1 MKVYK
6 RKIEY
11 PILPIKNNSG
21 NIITD
26 INESIEEV
34 NNEKLKLIKLIS
46 LNEYKLT
53 KFYELQSKNNLLV
66 KQKKE
71 NNKEN
76 KENKESNNKLN
87 INKEKTKL
95 RPLSVENEIKKK
107 YSSLTNSY
115 HKNKISK
122 SKISK
127 NMTLDSSNIKTS
139 FIKLTKN
146 NFSNNKLFQSK
157 TFKILPI
164 TKSRNKNNKFFETKY
179 SSLIN
184 IQMNKRINE
193 LSNNENHSKNNIKN
207 YTLYNSISSLNS
219 FLTVNNTVN
228 EISKNIKNKIE
239 KERKQNKHYGLKHYK
254 TINEQLSMINL
265 LKEKKNNKKCSSYNF
280 QINDLKKR
288 KVLGQY
294 NYLSS
299 SPPIQIY
306 KLRNI
311 LAEKLGLSVKSED
324 NEFKFQKIFKLDTA
338 YKTPKW
344 VINLRKN
351 HKKEIKNILDLQ
363 NKIIGNLKMI
373 MKK

>member
-1 MKVYK
+1 MKVCK

-53 KFYELQSKNNLLV
+53 KFYELQSKKNLLV

-71 NNKEN
+71 KNN
-76 KENKESNNKLN
+76 ENKESNNKLN
-87 INKEKTKL
+87 INKDKNKI
-95 RPLSVENEIKKK
+95 RPLSVENEIKKR

-127 NMTLDSSNIKTS
+127 NMTLDISNSYHKNKITKSKISKNMTLDISNTKTS
-139 FIKLTKN
+139 FKSLTKN
-146 NFSNNKLFQSK
+146 NFSSNGLFQSK

-164 TKSRNKNNKFFETKY
+164 TKSRNKNNNFFETKF
-179 SSLIN
+179 SSQIN
-184 IQMNKRINE
+184 IEMNKRLNE
-193 LSNNENHSKNNIKN
+193 LSNNENHSKKNKNN

-228 EISKNIKNKIE
+228 EISKNIKHNIE
-239 KERKQNKHYGLKHYK
+239 KERKQDKKYNFKQNK
-254 TINEQLSMINL
+254 TIYEQLSMINL
-265 LKEKKNNKKCSSYNF
+265 LKEKKIK
-280 QINDLKKR
+280 I
-288 KVLGQY
+288 KVHL
-294 NYLSS
+294 
-299 SPPIQIY
+299 I
-306 KLRNI
+306 
-311 LAEKLGLSVKSED
+311 
-324 NEFKFQKIFKLDTA
+324 IFK
-338 YKTPKW
+338 
-344 VINLRKN
+344 
-351 HKKEIKNILDLQ
+351 
-363 NKIIGNLKMI
+363 
-373 MKK
+373 